1 VKQLLDDALWGP
13 ETGRRLVF
21 VHSAL
26 AVLIALRVG
35 LGPYR
40 ELAELPDALFD
51 PVPVLGYLA
60 SMPSA
65 AAIVA
70 IQVAG
75 VVAAVLA
82 AARRWPR
89 VTFAIAWV
97 AYLVLAG
104 LRGSRGKVLHN
115 DLLLLWTSA
124 VFLLAPVTA
133 TWRDRQPRR
142 EHGWPVRVAIVV
154 AALIY
159 FFAAYHKLRRSGID
173 WVLGDNMSFI
183 LRWGPAIGEPAL
195 PEVAET
201 IAESPA
207 LSKAT
212 AGLLLG
218 VELVFPLAIWWRGLR
233 PWLAAAAVGL
243 HIGTWFLLGLDYWA
257 WALTVPILLVDW
269 TSTDPRRWRGRLFS
283 RADVREVG

>member
-1 VKQLLDDALWGP
+1 MQLRRLVDDALWGP

-51 PVPVLGYLA
+51 PVPVLGFLSA
-60 SMPSA
+60 MPSA
-65 AAIVA
+65 GVIVA
-70 IQVAG
+70 IQVVG
-75 VVAAVLA
+75 VVAALLA

-89 VTFAIAWV
+89 ATFAIAWV
-97 AYLVLAG
+97 CYLVLAG

-124 VFLLAPVTA
+124 VFLLAPVRA
-133 TWRDRQPRR
+133 SWRDREPSR
-142 EHGWPVRVAIVV
+142 ENGWPVRVAIVV

-159 FFAAYHKLRRSGID
+159 FFAGYHKLRRSGID
-173 WVLGDNMSFI
+173 WVLGENMQYI

-195 PEVAET
+195 PAVADT
-201 IAESPA
+201 IAESPL
-207 LSKAT
+207 LSKLT
-212 AGLLLG
+212 AGMLLG
-218 VELVFPLAIWWRGLR
+218 VELAFPLVIWHRWLR
-233 PWLAAAAVGL
+233 PWLGLAAAGL
-243 HIGTWFLLGLDYWA
+243 HVGTWFLLGLDYWA
-257 WALTVPILLVDW
+257 WALAVPILLVDW
-269 TSTDPRRWRGRLFS
+269 STGWPVQRGRVFS
-283 RADVREVG
+283 RAD

>member
-1 VKQLLDDALWGP
+1 MRRLVDDALWGP
-13 ETGRRLVF
+13 ESGRRLVF
-21 VHSAL
+21 VQTAL
-26 AVLIALRVG
+26 ALLIALRVG

-40 ELAELPDALFD
+40 ELARLPDALFD
-51 PVPVLGYLA
+51 PVPVLGFLS

-65 AAIVA
+65 GVIVA
-70 IQVAG
+70 VQVVG

-89 VTFAIAWV
+89 VAFVVAWL

-124 VFLLAPVTA
+124 VFLFAPFTA
-133 TWRDRQPRR
+133 TWRDREPKRA
-142 EHGWPVRVAIVV
+142 HGWPIRVAMVI

-159 FFAAYHKLRRSGID
+159 FFAAYHKLRRSGVD
-173 WVLGDNMSFI
+173 WVVGDNMSFI

-195 PEVAET
+195 PDVADT
-201 IAESPA
+201 IADSPL

-212 AGLLLG
+212 AGMLLG
-218 VELVFPLAIWWRGLR
+218 VELVFPLAIWWRWLR
-233 PWLAAAAVGL
+233 PWLALAAAGL
-243 HIGTWFLLGLDYWA
+243 HVGTWFLLGLDYWA
-257 WALTVPILLVDW
+257 WALAVPILFVDW
-269 TSTDPRRWRGRLFS
+269 PSTWDRVQRGRVFS
-283 RADVREVG
+283 RAD